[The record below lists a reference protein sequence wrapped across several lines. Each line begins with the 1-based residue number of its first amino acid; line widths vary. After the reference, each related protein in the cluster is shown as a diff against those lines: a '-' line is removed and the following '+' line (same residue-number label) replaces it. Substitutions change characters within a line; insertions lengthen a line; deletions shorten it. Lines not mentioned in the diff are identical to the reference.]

1 LPSDRLFG
9 PSLTTARMAEA
20 TSDVAWLAAMLR
32 FESALASAHARA
44 GLIPEPAAERITE
57 ACDAMR
63 FDVAAIGREAAR
75 SASPVLPLVDAL
87 KKAVDQDAAPYV
99 HHEATSQD
107 ALDTAMM
114 LVARDG
120 LDLLIADLDR
130 LGGTCAT
137 LAHEHRE
144 TPIAGRTLLQAAL
157 PITFGFKAAMWLE
170 GVDDARRRLVAIRR
184 GGLAVQLG
192 GPVGIFAAR
201 EVVVDLATSLDLL
214 APELPWHSSRGRVA
228 SLGAALAVAAG
239 AAAKIALDVALL
251 AQSEVAEVD
260 VAAPG
265 RSTAM
270 PHKRNPAA
278 AVEARAA
285 YSLAVAQAGV
295 LLGAMAGE
303 HERSA
308 GAWQSEWPAL
318 GELLRLTAGCVDGA
332 ARLLSGLHV
341 DVERMRSNLGPD
353 AELSGI
359 QAAAA
364 IADRAVLL
372 HKKESGDER

>member
-1 LPSDRLFG
+1 
-9 PSLTTARMAEA
+9 MAAA

-32 FESALASAHARA
+32 FESALATAQARS
-44 GLIPEPAAERITE
+44 GVIPAEAAERIAE
-57 ACDAMR
+57 ASDATR
-63 FDVAAIGREAAR
+63 FDVAAIGREAAS
-75 SASPVLPLVDAL
+75 SASPVVPLVEAL
-87 KKAVDQDAAPYV
+87 RKAVGPGAAGHV

-114 LVARDG
+114 LVARAG

-130 LGGTCAT
+130 LGSACAA
-137 LAHEHRE
+137 LAVRHRA
-144 TPIAGRTLLQAAL
+144 TPMLGRTLLQAAL
-157 PITFGFKAAMWLE
+157 PVTFGFKAAMWLQ
-170 GVDDARRRLVAIRR
+170 GVDDARHRLVDIRSR
-184 GGLAVQLG
+184 GLAVQLG
-192 GPVGIFAAR
+192 GPVGTRAGR
-201 EVVVDLATSLDLL
+201 EVVAHLAAGLGLL

-239 AAAKIALDVALL
+239 AAAKIALDVVLL
-251 AQSEVAEVD
+251 AQSEVAEVT
-260 VAAPG
+260 VAGPG
-265 RSTAM
+265 RSSSM

-308 GAWQSEWPAL
+308 GAWQAEWPAL
-318 GELLRLTAGCVDGA
+318 SELLRLTAGCVDGA
-332 ARLLSGLHV
+332 TRLLAGLHV
-341 DVERMRSNLGPD
+341 DAERMRTNLGPAPD
-353 AELSGI
+353 LSGLES
-359 QAAAA
+359 AAA

-372 HKKESGDER
+372 HEEETRDER